1 MARKVNLS
9 VGVNQLQAEWLDEQ
23 DESNS
28 ELIRVALDEAY
39 SEKIYGEGA

>member
-9 VGVNQLQAEWLDEQ
+9 VGVNQPQAEWLDAQ

-28 ELIRVALDEAY
+28 ELIREALDETY